1 MILHEKG
8 KQKAIERKWVGL
20 TLMDNLIKMPVTE
33 FIDAVDVCQ
42 YLCKEEY

>member
-1 MILHEKG
+1 MKKENK
-8 KQKAIERKWVGL
+8 KAIERKWEGL
-20 TLMDNLIKMPVTE
+20 TLMDNLIKIPVTV